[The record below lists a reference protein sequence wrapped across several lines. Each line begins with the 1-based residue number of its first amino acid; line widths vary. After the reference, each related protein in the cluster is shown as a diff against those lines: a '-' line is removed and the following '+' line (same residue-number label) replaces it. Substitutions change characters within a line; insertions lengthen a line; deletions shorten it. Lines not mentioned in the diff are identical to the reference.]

1 VRGYA
6 LSVVVSLVVLAVELA
21 VVDALQQ
28 GRWNDFFDVL
38 LVVLVVGA
46 VPAAVLGTLGTC
58 FVHVLTRRT
67 ATQAWH
73 VAAAALV
80 GSVAGLTM
88 YGDDLEVPLLLGLA
102 TGIGRLSVS
111 PFAVRS

>member
-1 VRGYA
+1 MRGYA
-6 LSVVVSLVVLAVELA
+6 LSVVVSLAVLAVELA

-38 LVVLVVGA
+38 PVVLVFGA

-58 FVHVLTRRT
+58 LVHVLTRRT

-80 GSVAGLTM
+80 GSAAGLTM
-88 YGDDLEVPLLLGLA
+88 YGDDLQVPLLLGLA

-111 PFAVRS
+111 PLATRS